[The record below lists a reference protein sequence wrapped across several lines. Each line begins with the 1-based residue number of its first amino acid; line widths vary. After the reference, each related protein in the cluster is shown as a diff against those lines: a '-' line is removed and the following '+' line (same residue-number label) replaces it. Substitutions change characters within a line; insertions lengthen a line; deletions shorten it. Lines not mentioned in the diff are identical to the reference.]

1 MKKGFRYSRLNAP
14 KGALY
19 EESLRLQLSLSLKLF
34 EELTKAWSEFATIGK
49 RLMRASMNSRG
60 ALGL

>member
-1 MKKGFRYSRLNAP
+1 MPRKEHCMKNPQMEG
-14 KGALY
+14 
-19 EESLRLQLSLSLKLF
+19 LSLSLKLF